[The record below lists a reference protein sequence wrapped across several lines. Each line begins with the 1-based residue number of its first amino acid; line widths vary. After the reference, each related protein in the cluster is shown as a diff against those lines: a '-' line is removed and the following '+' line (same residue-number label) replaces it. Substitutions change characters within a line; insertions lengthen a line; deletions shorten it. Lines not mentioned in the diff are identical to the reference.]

1 MRWSGMLV
9 LLGAST
15 LALAQE
21 SPLRGDCD
29 ARVSVFL
36 TPARL
41 STLNPCPDARTRC
54 LPTIHYT

>member
-1 MRWSGMLV
+1 MRWGAALV

-21 SPLRGDCD
+21 SALHAELRREG
-29 ARVSVFL
+29 SVRRM
-36 TPARL
+36 PARL
-41 STLNPCPDARTRC
+41 ALRRCPDARTRC